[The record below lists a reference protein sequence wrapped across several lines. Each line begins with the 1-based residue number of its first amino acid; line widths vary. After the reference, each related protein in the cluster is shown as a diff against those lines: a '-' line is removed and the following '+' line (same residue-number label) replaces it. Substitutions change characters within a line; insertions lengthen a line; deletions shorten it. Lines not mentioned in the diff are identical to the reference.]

1 MNLAIFYLPGH
12 NNVELLII
20 PIVDDDIT
28 LGIADGCRQRSHPP
42 GDPYHPFGIDHSFT
56 HARIDLADFGNLAI
70 LDRNIGIEPGIAAAI
85 DYLAIGDDNVI
96 DAASARTLGGH

>member
-28 LGIADGCRQRSHPP
+28 LGIADGCRRRSHPP
-42 GDPYHPFGIDHSFT
+42 GDPFVGETIALFPNSPKGFG
-56 HARIDLADFGNLAI
+56 
-70 LDRNIGIEPGIAAAI
+70 
-85 DYLAIGDDNVI
+85 
-96 DAASARTLGGH
+96 

>member
-28 LGIADGCRQRSHPP
+28 LGIAGGCRQRPHP
-42 GDPYHPFGIDHSFT
+42 
-56 HARIDLADFGNLAI
+56 LAI
-70 LDRNIGIEPGIAAAI
+70 SSSVKP
-85 DYLAIGDDNVI
+85 
-96 DAASARTLGGH
+96 